1 MLALTKAL
9 ICIKVK
15 VTGSKVKV
23 KSGVIN
29 KTCVSSKSRTESRI
43 LTKLTLNVNIN
54 KVVILVTC
62 QGHRVK
68 GHG

>member
-1 MLALTKAL
+1 MIKAL

-15 VTGSKVKV
+15 VAGSKVKV
-23 KSGVIN
+23 KSGFVN
-29 KTCVSSKSRTESRI
+29 KTSISSKSRTESRN
-43 LTKLTLNVNIN
+43 LTKLILNVDIN